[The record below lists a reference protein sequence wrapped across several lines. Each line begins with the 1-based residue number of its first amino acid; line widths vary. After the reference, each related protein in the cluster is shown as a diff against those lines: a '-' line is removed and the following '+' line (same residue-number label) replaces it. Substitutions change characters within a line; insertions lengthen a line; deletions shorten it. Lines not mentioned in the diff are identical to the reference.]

1 MRRARET
8 APQAMLDAQ
17 RRRTNLGGA
26 FVLVGT
32 PPPRV
37 LIVDDVTTTG
47 ATLSEVAR
55 VLREGG
61 ATHRYAVA
69 MARED

>member
-1 MRRARET
+1 
-8 APQAMLDAQ
+8 
-17 RRRTNLGGA
+17 
-26 FVLVGT
+26 VGT